1 MGSRVEQFE
10 QIRRDREQEG
20 LSIRELARRHGV
32 HRRTVRQALAS
43 PLPPPRRQPERRPA
57 PKLGAYRPLIDGWLL
72 ADREA
77 PRKQRHTAKR
87 VWQRLVDEQGA
98 EVSERQVRRYVRM
111 RRRELGEPVDEV
123 FVPQVHEPG
132 IEAEVD
138 WGEAIVEIAG
148 QRRKVCLFLMRACYS
163 GAAFVIAFERE
174 TQQAFLEA
182 HVEAF
187 HFFGGT
193 FALVRYDNLRSAV
206 KQVLRGRRR
215 VEQDRFVALRSHY
228 LFESAFTR
236 RGREGAHEKG
246 GVEGEVGR
254 YRRRRLVPLPRVGSL
269 KELNDLLEDGCFA
282 ELERR
287 IAGRGETVR
296 EALRVEARVLRPL
309 PIEEF
314 ETAEPASPRVDAKA
328 LVTIRQ
334 NRYSVPVALV
344 GLRVAARI
352 GAREIVISHAGRE
365 VARHPRLHG
374 RYQTAA
380 QLDHYLELL
389 QRKPGALKGSLPL
402 RQERERGR
410 WPACFDELWQQ
421 IEDRY
426 GASEAARQMVDVLL
440 LIRELGPDRVELAV
454 RGALAASAHD
464 GRAVALLARRSERP
478 AQPRLFELPE
488 RLAAT
493 DRPEPTLH
501 DYDALLSRGGTR

>member
-10 QIRRDREQEG
+10 QIRRDREREC

-43 PLPPPRRQPERRPA
+43 SLPPPRKTPERRPA
-57 PKLGAYRPLIDGWLL
+57 PKLGAYRTLIDEWLL

-87 VWQRLVDEQGA
+87 IWQRLVDECGA
-98 EVSERQVRRYVRM
+98 EVSERQVRRYIHR

-132 IEAEVD
+132 VEAEVD
-138 WGEAIVEIAG
+138 WGEAEVEIAG
-148 QRRKVCLFLMRACYS
+148 QRRTVYLFLMRACYS
-163 GAAFVIAFERE
+163 GAAFVIAFERQS
-174 TQQAFLEA
+174 QQAFLEA

-187 HFFGGT
+187 HFFGGV
-193 FALVRYDNLRSAV
+193 FEVVRYDNLRAAV

-215 VEQDRFVALRSHY
+215 VEQDRFIALRSHY
-228 LFESAFTR
+228 LFESVFTR

-254 YRRRRLVPLPRVGSL
+254 YRRRHLVPVPKVGSL
-269 KELNDLLEDGCFA
+269 KELNNLLEDGCFA

-287 IAGRGETVR
+287 IAGRDQTVR
-296 EALRVEARVLRPL
+296 EALRMEMRALRPL
-309 PIEEF
+309 PVEQF
-314 ETAEPASPRVDAKA
+314 ETAESASPRVDAKA

-352 GAREIVISHAGRE
+352 GAREIVISHGGGE
-365 VARHPRLHG
+365 VARHRRLHG
-374 RYQTAA
+374 RFQTAA

-389 QRKPGALKGSLPL
+389 RVKPGALKGSLPL

-410 WPACFDELWQQ
+410 WPVSFDELWQQ
-421 IEDRY
+421 VEHRY

-440 LIRELGPDRVELAV
+440 LIRELGAERVELAV
-454 RGALAASAHD
+454 RGALAAGAHD

-478 AQPRLFELPE
+478 AQLPLFELPE
-488 RLAAT
+488 RLR
-493 DRPEPTLH
+493 DLERPQPALGE
-501 DYDALLSRGGTR
+501 YDALLSRGGAR